1 LDIVVP
7 FGEPGSPELSLQAI
21 RIVPGESLCVTG
33 VVDDVGELTDL
44 ELVDSGRDAK
54 GAVIE
59 LRLER
64 GEQTRLW
71 IRHSGDEWLYYEAL
85 ALVTQQDVA
94 TSTSTRPIRPR
105 VFVAETW
112 NHRVRKLVVHGFR
125 FGAAPTL
132 APNPASTGG
141 RVHRDRTKMNG
152 SVTFGFWGGDR
163 GARLDALN
171 EALTRDGFAPT
182 EYVGTQGG
190 LDLDFTLGRV
200 RFGVA
205 LGAGGRSVQ
214 HRTTG
219 ELSIWH
225 SEGGLTA
232 GFDVVRY
239 DQFHVFAATGIFG
252 AALYV
257 ERADGLTL
265 FPDVRPWEGNRVS
278 FEAAML
284 PLDVGTDYFVPF
296 GRASETERWIL
307 QLGMRLGWMQQLGD
321 GSWSTDDDE
330 PRDIAGPEVDLSGPR
345 FRLVV
350 GIGAQNGW

>member
-1 LDIVVP
+1 MP
-7 FGEPGSPELSLQAI
+7 FGDVEFPHLSSQAI

-33 VVDDVGELTDL
+33 VVDEAGDLTEL
-44 ELVDSGRDAK
+44 ELVPTGGSAK
-54 GAVIE
+54 GPVIE

-64 GEQTRLW
+64 AEQTTLW
-71 IRHSGDEWLYYEAL
+71 LRHTGERWLYYKAL
-85 ALVTQQDVA
+85 TLVTQQDVA
-94 TSTSTRPIRPR
+94 SPTSTLPIGPR
-105 VFVAETW
+105 LLAAETW
-112 NHRVRKLVVHGFR
+112 HHRVRKLLLHGFR
-125 FGAAPTL
+125 FGTAPTRR
-132 APNPASTGG
+132 SSSVSVG
-141 RVHRDRTKMNG
+141 RRVGRDPTKLNL
-152 SVTFGFWGGDR
+152 SATFGFWGGER
-163 GARLDALN
+163 GARFEELN
-171 EALTRDGFAPT
+171 EALARDGFAPI

-205 LGAGGRSVQ
+205 LGAGGRSVE
-214 HRTTG
+214 HRSTG
-219 ELSIWH
+219 ELTIWH

-239 DQFHVFAATGIFG
+239 DQFHAFAATGIFG

-278 FEAAML
+278 FDALML
-284 PLDVGTDYFVPF
+284 PLDVGTDYFFPF
-296 GRASETERWIL
+296 GRASATERWIL
-307 QLGMRLGWMQQLGD
+307 QLGVRLGWMQQLD
-321 GSWSTDDDE
+321 EGSWTTDE
-330 PRDIAGPEVDLSGPR
+330 EQQRDLVGPEVDLSGPR